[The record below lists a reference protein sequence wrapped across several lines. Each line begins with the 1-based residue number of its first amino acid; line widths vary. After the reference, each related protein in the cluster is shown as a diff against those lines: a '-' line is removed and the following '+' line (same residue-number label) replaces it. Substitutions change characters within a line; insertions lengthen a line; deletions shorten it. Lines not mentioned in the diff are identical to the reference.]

1 MLSGWRP
8 SAETTGRATMWSGM
22 ASPPIPPQLDH
33 LVTRPFSFYPA
44 IIGIEHNEWL
54 YRKANWSEILVVNC
68 KSGVEIWISRRFIGE
83 VSRVDDP
90 VLIVGLNR
98 ELEYK
103 GGMIVP
109 FQRRVIEM
117 PLAVGGGSAP
127 QSSAGERQEPAP
139 IVGIRVA
146 SSTDRGIVKLIG
158 VAVAIAVVIC
168 VLAVSLS
175 RQRVVF
181 TTRDQTYMGLTGR
194 DDRTGV
200 LAKLGEPATDHWQS
214 ESGTMQF
221 EALSYPDRKLTVIL
235 MGSDRNSVLYIGTMD
250 DRWEPMHWIEHRSG
264 GNTQSLMRGLKRF

>member
-1 MLSGWRP
+1 
-8 SAETTGRATMWSGM
+8 M

-44 IIGIEHNEWL
+44 IVGIEHNEWL
-54 YRKANWSEILVVNC
+54 FRKANWSEIMVVNC
-68 KSGVEIWISRRFIGE
+68 KSGAELWISRRFIGE

-103 GGMIVP
+103 GGMVVP

-117 PLAVGGGSAP
+117 PMAVGGGAP
-127 QSSAGERQEPAP
+127 PEGTSRPEPAP

-146 SSTDRGIVKLIG
+146 SSTDRRAFRLIG
-158 VAVAIAVVIC
+158 VAVAIAIVAC

-175 RQRVVF
+175 RQRVVY
-181 TTRDQTYMGLTGR
+181 TTRDQTYMGLTSR

-200 LAKLGEPATDHWQS
+200 VGKFGEPATDHWQS
-214 ESGTMQF
+214 ESGAMQF
-221 EALSYPDRKLTVIL
+221 EALGYPDRKLTVIL
-235 MGSDRNSVLYIGTMD
+235 MGSERNNVRYIGTMD
-250 DRWEPMHWIEHRSG
+250 DKWQPMHWIENRSG
-264 GNTQSLMRGLKRF
+264 GNSESLLQRLHRF